1 MPRPRDTTDPRSG
14 PSAETADTVL
24 TAAFQLLVNEGI
36 TALTPSRLHQ
46 ETGVARTTIY
56 RHWPEASDLVAD
68 LLAGATR
75 RDDLGS
81 YTGDLEHDLRVAVGT
96 LTFRFANR
104 PLRAMLG
111 ALVGIDRHSEHAA
124 SVGQEYVEGLLAPIR
139 EVVVAGVDSGAIV
152 PDASVAEMVAE
163 LAGPL
168 MLRHVF
174 LGEQLPEDQ
183 VEAAIVRFLDRYR
196 A

>member
-1 MPRPRDTTDPRSG
+1 MPRARDTTDPRSG
-14 PSAETADTVL
+14 PSAETADAVL
-24 TAAFQLLVNEGI
+24 TAAFGLLVDEGI
-36 TALTPSRLHQ
+36 SALTPSRLHQ

-56 RHWPEASDLVAD
+56 RHWPDASDLVAD

-75 RDDLGS
+75 RDDLGN
-81 YTGDLEHDLRVAVGT
+81 YTGDLDHDLRLAVGT

-124 SVGQEYVEGLLAPIR
+124 SIGQEYVEGLLEPIR
-139 EVVVAGVDSGAIV
+139 EVVVAAVERGALAADPSVD
-152 PDASVAEMVAE
+152 EMVAE

-168 MLRHVF
+168 VLRHVF
-174 LGEQLPEDQ
+174 LGELIPDVQ
-183 VEAAIVRFLDRYR
+183 VEAAIVRFLARYR
-196 A
+196 R

>member
-1 MPRPRDTTDPRSG
+1 MPRPRDTTDPRTG

-24 TAAFQLLVNEGI
+24 TAAFHLLVDEGI
-36 TALTPSRLHQ
+36 AALTPSRLHQ

-56 RHWPEASDLVAD
+56 RHWPAPGDLVAD

-75 RDDLGS
+75 RDDVGT
-81 YTGDLEHDLRVAVGT
+81 YTGDLDHDLRVAVGT

-124 SVGQEYVEGLLAPIR
+124 SVGEEHVQGLLAPIR
-139 EVVVAGVDSGAIV
+139 EVLAAGLESGSLV
-152 PDASVAEMVAE
+152 TQVSLDELVAE

-174 LGEQLPEDQ
+174 LGQDLPDAQ
-183 VEAAIVRFLDRYR
+183 VEGLIVRFLREHR
-196 A
+196 G